1 MNVVLAVGWEVVVD
15 DKRDLL
21 DIDTASQQVS
31 SNQNTTWPGA
41 ELAHDDISI
50 LLFHFAVLTETK
62 KGNG

>member
-31 SNQNTTWPGA
+31 GNQNTT
-41 ELAHDDISI
+41 
-50 LLFHFAVLTETK
+50 
-62 KGNG
+62 